1 MLLAR
6 EGDTTHA
13 TQILLCSLNHP
24 GLPPAYRMVAQPNLD
39 ALEAQ
44 LPPDDFAAAKQS
56 AATAEV
62 EELVAA
68 VRHDLAS

>member
-1 MLLAR
+1 
-6 EGDTTHA
+6 
-13 TQILLCSLNHP
+13 
-24 GLPPAYRMVAQPNLD
+24 MVAQPNLD